1 MRYGEAMEKINLRTV
16 MVFVI
21 FSPLRWWCE
30 QISKLLKTMSI
41 TIVKER
47 HYNAALNTMGK
58 VSKAQDRLI
67 KRKEEL
73 IVEQR
78 KMQAH
83 PYTRMKA
90 TSSMLRKIKQLK
102 KRFSRLLRVSRELAP
117 GLGQLLKQLDLREIA
132 TEATRRGLNEI
143 N

>member
-1 MRYGEAMEKINLRTV
+1 
-16 MVFVI
+16 
-21 FSPLRWWCE
+21 
-30 QISKLLKTMSI
+30 MSI

-67 KRKEEL
+67 KHLLKREEL

-90 TSSMLRKIKQLK
+90 TSSMLRKIKAAEEKVLK
-102 KRFSRLLRVSRELAP
+102 AAKSLFEGLAAK
-117 GLGQLLKQLDLREIA
+117 GLGQLLKQLDLRRLKYLK
-132 TEATRRGLNEI
+132 ATRRANEEV